1 MEKSEKCRKN
11 FLIMHYLLDKSVI
24 EWYNI
29 AVMKENKRVFEAD
42 FEKSCKERRCIP
54 SDNGTSR

>member
-24 EWYNI
+24 EWYNNT
-29 AVMKENKRVFEAD
+29 VMKENKRVYEAD
-42 FEKSCKERRCIP
+42 FQKSCKESRKTM